1 MNSEI
6 PFMLTSKQLKTM
18 EKLGAQQRQMVFE
31 LNALVKDI
39 ERCEKTITDLKNE
52 LEAVNQKHQN
62 RSTTREDVDYLT
74 DLLNCA
80 KKKLNWE
87 RNMASLQKRT
97 PPLLEKMS
105 SMIND
110 PLSPPADETR
120 TQILQALATL
130 QEAMERLQNAK
141 VF

>member
-1 MNSEI
+1 MNSEV
-6 PFMLTSKQLKTM
+6 PFMLTSKQLKAM
-18 EKLGAQQRQMVFE
+18 EKLGALQRQMVFE

-52 LEAVNQKHQN
+52 LEVVNQKHQN

-110 PLSPPADETR
+110 PLSPPGDETR

-141 VF
+141 VV